1 MTSAR
6 STSLKTFCLLRAQA
20 RVLGLLAISSHE
32 SIIQGQSFVCPQKS
46 IFKYQH
52 LVSLSMREEVIL
64 RELRAMVD
72 FALWTPLQDERVAGA
87 PLEAVAKLLDDT
99 STEFDEADAKVEG
112 VMCDRRSWAEAVLS
126 VVAPLLEKAAPPA
139 ALARALARLTQ
150 QHPRSQLVPMLS
162 SAITRCLKHTVDF
175 GKSPDMRKLL
185 QVGARV
191 LRYLLFILLDR
202 NAMYMDFFVKRNLIC
217 RN

>member
-1 MTSAR
+1 
-6 STSLKTFCLLRAQA
+6 
-20 RVLGLLAISSHE
+20 
-32 SIIQGQSFVCPQKS
+32 
-46 IFKYQH
+46 
-52 LVSLSMREEVIL
+52 VSLSTREEVIL

-87 PLEAVAKLLDDT
+87 PLEAVAKLLDET
-99 STEFDEADAKVEG
+99 SSNLEFDEADAKIEG
-112 VMCDRRSWAEAVLS
+112 VTCDRRNWAEAVLS

-162 SAITRCLKHTVDF
+162 PAITRCLKHTVDF

-185 QVGARV
+185 QVVPFTFRFSIVTRGAMSDDGNATRDARNSEKSV
-191 LRYLLFILLDR
+191 GIRY
-202 NAMYMDFFVKRNLIC
+202 
-217 RN
+217 